1 MRLLIGLAVVGALA
15 ASAGAA
21 TDTERR
27 VARAGVSV
35 SLPGGWQV
43 LDKRLTPCINPTE
56 RLVVRGKGAL
66 VMIQEGLRPLFRA
79 RQFELR
85 PARFALRGEPTP
97 LECCAPA
104 PRAGWLFSFR
114 DKGRGF
120 YVYAYAGGAGTRV
133 QVLDILNSLRVKPA
147 AT

>member
-27 VARAGVSV
+27 VTRGGVSV

-43 LDKRLTPCINPTE
+43 LDKRLTPCVNPTE
-56 RLVVRGKGAL
+56 RLAVRGKGAL

-79 RQFELR
+79 RQFKPR
-85 PARFALRGEPTP
+85 PARFTLRGGPSSI
-97 LECCAPA
+97 ECCAPA
-104 PRAGWLFSFR
+104 PRAGWLLSFR
-114 DKGRGF
+114 DHGRGL
-120 YVYAYAGGAGTRV
+120 YVYVYPGRPGWRAQTVG
-133 QVLDILNSLRVKPA
+133 ILNSLRVKPLS
-147 AT
+147 